1 MVSIYLHFKF
11 LNKCLFVLC
20 GAYYIEIYHS
30 VKYFLDKLFDILDK
44 FYKLLIFNGLFFYYL
59 LIFLVL
65 FDMSTILLG
74 LMMGAS

>member
-1 MVSIYLHFKF
+1 M
-11 LNKCLFVLC
+11 FVLC

-30 VKYFLDKLFDILDK
+30 VKYFLDK
-44 FYKLLIFNGLFFYYL
+44 FYKLLIFNWLFFYYL

-65 FDMSTILLG
+65 FDTSTILLG

>member
-1 MVSIYLHFKF
+1 MFLLITVIFIKVAVSNKVDMVSIYLHFFKF

-44 FYKLLIFNGLFFYYL
+44 FYKLLIFNGLFFIIY
-59 LIFLVL
+59 
-65 FDMSTILLG
+65 
-74 LMMGAS
+74 